1 MHLTRVRLEGFAAFR
16 KAKLD
21 FSPGLNVIVG
31 ANGVGKTC
39 LLQACYAA
47 AAFDAGR
54 HNNEGASSFAAKLV
68 RLLLPYDTSQAHRLK
83 RDGNAEG
90 VIAVTLENGRVLRVR
105 LPRSGE
111 PRDDHDEVAVFNVA
125 DDKPVYIETADA
137 LGLWSAR
144 TFFGD
149 AHADLMDLALRKPL
163 PAPVPPAVAEPLSI
177 LGRQLPGPVAMRDG
191 SAVALSGPGGEHS
204 RLSLY
209 NEGVRRLALAWLL
222 IRNGAIGSG
231 TALFWDEP
239 ATGSGT
245 AGADRC
251 GGSVAG
257 ADARGDAGDS
267 GDA

>member
-111 PRDDHDEVAVFNVA
+111 PRDDHDEVAAFNVA

-149 AHADLMDLALRKPL
+149 AHADLMDL
-163 PAPVPPAVAEPLSI
+163 VAAE
-177 LGRQLPGPVAMRDG
+177 A
-191 SAVALSGPGGEHS
+191 A
-204 RLSLY
+204 
-209 NEGVRRLALAWLL
+209 
-222 IRNGAIGSG
+222 
-231 TALFWDEP
+231 
-239 ATGSGT
+239 
-245 AGADRC
+245 AGAGAS
-251 GGSVAG
+251 GGGGAAVHTGAAAARAG
-257 ADARGDAGDS
+257 CDAGRVGGGAERS
-267 GDA
+267 RRRA